1 MNGPNFQK
9 YLAQVCSLISR
20 KIIGIFPYNFPRN
33 GAIDWNRVFLESP
46 DHSPFPM
53 GLSEVSYR
61 LPGGRWGPSKSIQY
75 FLISNLFPCNFARN
89 GATDLNQV
97 FLENSDHSVFLIQ
110 LSEVPH
116 YLNGGRWGCQIRY
129 RIFSFLTVHGK
140 IPINTWEMGLQ
151 TRIRYFLESSDH
163 S

>member
-1 MNGPNFQK
+1 M
-9 YLAQVCSLISR
+9 ARVCSLISR
-20 KIIGIFPYNFPRN
+20 EIIGIFPYNFPKN
-33 GAIDWNRVFLESP
+33 GAIDSNQAFLESP
-46 DHSPFPM
+46 YHSPFPM
-53 GLSEVSYR
+53 GLLEVSHR
-61 LPGGRWGPSKSIQY
+61 LPGGRWGPSKSIPY
-75 FLISNLFPCNFARN
+75 FLISDLFPCNFARN
-89 GATDLNQV
+89 GATDSNQV
-97 FLENSDHSVFLIQ
+97 FLESSNHFFFLMQ

-116 YLNGGRWGCQIRY
+116 QLNGGRWGRQNRY